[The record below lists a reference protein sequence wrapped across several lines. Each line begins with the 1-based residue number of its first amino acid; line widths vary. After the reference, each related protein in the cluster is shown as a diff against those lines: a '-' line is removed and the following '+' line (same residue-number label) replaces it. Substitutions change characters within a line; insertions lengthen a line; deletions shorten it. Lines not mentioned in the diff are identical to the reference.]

1 MSKTTKIRLLAATC
15 VAALALSAP
24 GVAVAAPAGQG
35 YDESNLL
42 AGLDESPA
50 SNESAPRQGS
60 NSNANSESDR
70 LPFTGFDV
78 AILAALGAA
87 LAGTGFAVRRVAR
100 PTST

>member
-50 SNESAPRQGS
+50 SKENAPRQGS
-60 NSNANSESDR
+60 NSNSGSDR